1 MHWSRESWIG
11 LAAVVFA
18 LLIYYLLHWVGMAFL
33 DAIWAGHGLERG
45 APVAVLLGPLV
56 LALVLVITAVVAA
69 VPAWGLLFAMGVGRF
84 LGHRAGLWP
93 LLGLSAPE
101 GEDLRAHLGPGRHAL
116 RTALEAVVG
125 VGLFVPLGLLYGSIL
140 VAVGGGGAPSVL
152 VTLLGYGLGFVLA
165 WATMRLLVR
174 YWGRL
179 EALRA
184 DALAQLERGALW
196 LDFIGQRILRQL
208 NGGRLPRE

>member
-11 LAAVVFA
+11 LAALVFA
-18 LLIYYLLHWVGMAFL
+18 ILIYYLLHWVGMAFL

-45 APVAVLLGPLV
+45 SPVAVLLGPLV
-56 LALVLVITAVVAA
+56 LAVVLVVTAAVAA
-69 VPAWGLLFAMGVGRF
+69 VPAWALLFAMGVGRF

-101 GEDLRAHLGPGRHAL
+101 GKDLRAHLGAARHAV

-125 VGLFVPLGLLYGSIL
+125 VGLFAPMGILYGGIL
-140 VAVGGGGAPSVL
+140 IALGGGGAPGAL
-152 VTLLGYGLGFVLA
+152 VNILGYGLGFFLA

-184 DALAQLERGALW
+184 DALAQAERGALW
-196 LDFIGQRILRQL
+196 LELIGQRILRQL
-208 NGGRLPRE
+208 NGGRLPRD

>member
-45 APVAVLLGPLV
+45 SPVAVLLGPLV
-56 LALVLVITAVVAA
+56 LALVLLATAVVAA

-101 GEDLRAHLGPGRHAL
+101 GKDLRGHLGGGRHAL
-116 RTALEAVVG
+116 RTGLEAVVG
-125 VGLFVPLGLLYGSIL
+125 VGLFLPLGVLYGSIL
-140 VAVGGGGAPSVL
+140 IAVGGGGAPGVL
-152 VTLLGYGLGFVLA
+152 VQVLGYGLGFFLA
-165 WATMRLLVR
+165 WVTLRLLVR
-174 YWGRL
+174 YWGRVD
-179 EALRA
+179 ALQA
-184 DALAQLERGALW
+184 DALAYAERGALW
-196 LDFIGQRILRQL
+196 LEFLGQRILRQL